1 MGNRRVAVVGAGMT
15 KFARFAQ
22 ETNGELAFQAARMA
36 LDSCEMNIDQIDSV
50 SIGTAP
56 DAFDGFHLNGE
67 VLAEGSGGF
76 NKPVMRNY
84 VGGGTGVMN
93 IIHGWQHVASGMF
106 DTCVVVA
113 EEKMSSAFPHPA
125 GAFLTIFDHTT
136 EQPLMPTLLWIF
148 SIEMNRFMNAHG
160 YTKEDIAQVAVK
172 NKRNALDHP
181 AAQLGAEITVDDVL
195 NSEIMAYPVNRLD
208 VSPTS
213 DGAVA
218 LVLAAEHVARRV
230 TEKPIWID
238 GVGWDLDTAY
248 WTTRDLYYP
257 DYVEVAARKAYDM
270 AGIKEPDKEIHIA
283 EPYDPFTYKELHH
296 MEGLMLCKRGE
307 SVRMLT
313 DGVTQRDGNLPV
325 CPSGGLLGVGNPI
338 AAAGLMKVA
347 ELFWQLRGEAGK
359 RQVPGQ
365 PRTGVAQAWG
375 DLMQVGTV
383 VVLRN

>member
-93 IIHGWQHVASGMF
+93 VIHGWQHVASGMF

-195 NSEIMAYPVNRLD
+195 NSEIMAYPVNRMD

-218 LVLAAEHVARRV
+218 LVLASEDVARRV
-230 TEKPIWID
+230 TEKPIWLD

-248 WTTRDLYYP
+248 WTPRDLYFP

-383 VVLRN
+383 VVMRN

>member
-93 IIHGWQHVASGMF
+93 VIHGWQHVASGMF

-195 NSEIMAYPVNRLD
+195 NSEIMAYPVNRMD

-218 LVLAAEHVARRV
+218 LVLASEDVARRV
-230 TEKPIWID
+230 TEKPIWLD

-383 VVLRN
+383 VVMRN